1 MMRLDPSLQLTSRR
15 TLMMAST
22 LLFALSCAPACKGG
36 LQQRELSSE
45 NKPAANNKTPTQ
57 NNKNPT
63 LNNKTDPPIID
74 PDLCAQKGDCG
85 QERPGDGLRL
95 VRMTHPQWEQATR
108 DVLKLDAATGLS
120 GSFYDDPLGSGNF
133 DNDAQALEVSTQL
146 WDHYREAAEAL
157 AAQTIASPERLER
170 LLSLDAPT
178 SGKPQA
184 RALIEQ
190 VGYRAWRRPLTTSE
204 VDALL
209 ALYERAPEMFNDGDM
224 HKRGLELALRSILQ
238 SPHFI
243 YRVELALSTDG
254 QPIALSGHERAAKL
268 AMALWSSVPDDA
280 LLAAAA
286 AGELDSDE
294 GVATQAARMLEDP
307 RARRTLLY
315 FYQQLYKTPSF
326 DKLEKDA
333 TRFPNFSASAA
344 RAMRQEMERFIED
357 TIFERSEGLK
367 ALLTSRRTFINAE
380 LAALYGVSGDFGQE
394 LTPAE
399 LPPAERAGLLT
410 RLGFLAYNGTAYE
423 QNTIHRG
430 VFINHH
436 VLCAPLPPA
445 PTSFTLPDVI
455 TGQTNRQRIESAT
468 SACGG
473 ACHNIFINPAGYAF
487 ERYDG
492 IGVYQTQEGEQAVDS
507 SASFMLNKKPTEY
520 TDAVEFSELM
530 SQSIEAHECYSRHL
544 VEFLYGKVPTPNEE
558 PLVKRLGWRSLNE
571 DLSIKE
577 LVIAAITSPAFL
589 SRQAN
594 QEQP

>member
-1 MMRLDPSLQLTSRR
+1 
-15 TLMMAST
+15 MAST
-22 LLFALSCAPACKGG
+22 LLLALSCAPACKGG
-36 LQQRELSSE
+36 LQQRELTDKD
-45 NKPAANNKTPTQ
+45 KPATNNKTS
-57 NNKNPT
+57 NNKNP
-63 LNNKTDPPIID
+63 NNPNNPNTPPVID

-85 QERPGDGLRL
+85 QERPADGLRL

-108 DVLKLDAATGLS
+108 DVLKLDAPTGLS
-120 GSFYDDPLGSGNF
+120 ESFYDDPLGSGNF
-133 DNDAQALEVSTQL
+133 DNDAQVLEVSTQL

-157 AAQTIASPERLER
+157 ATQTVASPERLER
-170 LLSLDAPT
+170 LLSMDAPT

-190 VGYRAWRRPLTTSE
+190 VGARAWRRPLTTQE
-204 VDALL
+204 IETLL
-209 ALYERAPEMFNDGDM
+209 ALYDRAPEMFNDGDM
-224 HKRGLELALRSILQ
+224 HKRGLELVLRSILQ

-243 YRVELALSTDG
+243 YRVELAHSADG
-254 QPIALSGHERAAKL
+254 QPVALSGYERAAKL

-286 AGELDSDE
+286 SGELDTDE
-294 GVATQAARMLEDP
+294 GVAKQAARMLEDD
-307 RARRTLLY
+307 RARRALLY

-326 DKLEKDA
+326 DKLEKNA
-333 TRFPNFSASAA
+333 ERFPNFSASAA

-357 TIFERSEGLK
+357 TIFERSGGLK

-399 LPPAERAGLLT
+399 LPAAERAGLLT

-445 PTSFTLPDVI
+445 PTSFELPDVI

-492 IGVYQTQEGEQAVDS
+492 IGVYQVKEGEQAVDS
-507 SASFMLNKKPTEY
+507 AASFKLNGELTPY
-520 TDAVEFSELM
+520 QDAVEFSELM

-577 LVIAAITSPAFL
+577 LVIAAVTSPAFL